1 MSKWGLRYKS
11 VEPLMPDEWNAVVD
25 ALNDLS
31 DAVFNPIAR
40 MFAKS
45 VSLTPSL
52 GGTYGNPVTITPSS
66 GKGWIPL
73 FVKLS
78 WTGTFSYG
86 ETVTIKIVFTYS
98 DDTTTIYVKDSS
110 ATMDY
115 WLSVD
120 EIAALFKDATYI
132 KQIDVYATTNMTN
145 TSVNCSA
152 YFFGIEA

>member
-1 MSKWGLRYKS
+1 MSKWGLRYKG
-11 VEPLMPDEWNAVVD
+11 VEFLSPDEWNAVVD

-52 GGTYGNPVTITPSS
+52 GGTYGNPVTITPPS

-73 FVKLS
+73 FAKLS
-78 WTGTFSYG
+78 WNGAFSSG

-98 DDTTTIYVKDSS
+98 DDTTTTYVKDSS

-115 WLSVD
+115 WLSID
-120 EIAALFKDATYI
+120 EITYLFRDASFV
-132 KQIDVYATTNMTN
+132 KQIDVYATTNKTS
-145 TSVNCSA
+145 TSVSCNV
-152 YFFGIEA
+152 YLYGIEA

>member
-1 MSKWGLRYKS
+1 
-11 VEPLMPDEWNAVVD
+11 MPDEWNAVVD

-52 GGTYGNPVTITPSS
+52 SGTYGSPVTITPPS
-66 GKGWIPL
+66 GKGWILL

-78 WTGTFSYG
+78 WSGTFSSG

-115 WLSVD
+115 WLSVN
-120 EIAALFKDATYI
+120 EVASLFKDTTYI
-132 KQIDVYATTNMTN
+132 KQIDVYATTNVSS

-152 YFFGIEA
+152 SFFGLQA

>member
-1 MSKWGLRYKS
+1 MSRWGLRYKG
-11 VEPLMPDEWNAVVD
+11 VEFLSPDEWNAVVD

-45 VSLTPSL
+45 VSLTPNL
-52 GGTYGNPVTITPSS
+52 GGTYSSPVTITPPS

-78 WTGTFSYG
+78 WSGTFSSG

-98 DDTTTIYVKDSS
+98 DDTTTVYVKDSS
-110 ATMDY
+110 ATVDY
-115 WLSVD
+115 WLSNSEV
-120 EIAALFKDATYI
+120 ASLFKDTAYI
-132 KQIDVYATTNMTN
+132 KHIDVYAITN
-145 TSVNCSA
+145 TTSTNVNCSA
-152 YFFGIEA
+152 YFYGIEA